1 MIIMALDHVRD
12 FFHRS
17 NINPVDPAVTYPAL
31 FFTRWITHFCAPG
44 FLFLSGVSASIAG
57 QRRTRAALSVF
68 LAKRGCWLLV
78 VEMVVM
84 TLAITFDPLYH
95 LIIWQVIW
103 AIGWSMIILALLQ
116 PLGRPVVTTVGF
128 LLFLGHNI
136 TDLLTLPA
144 AGGLGTFLR
153 VALTSSGS
161 MVQLGPLRFLDLYA
175 VLPWTAL
182 MLLGFACG
190 QWCWNARVQALTRQR
205 RLRYLGLGALAFFIV
220 LRALNGYGDPQ
231 PWSRQA
237 EGWRTFLS
245 FLNVNKYPPSL
256 AYSTLTVGALL
267 VGLSLAERMNTA
279 FTRFLEVYGKVP
291 FFYYVLHFYLV
302 HLLCAI
308 AFFATGG
315 TFAAGTSGDLLFAF
329 RPTNWGF
336 PLGVVYA
343 VWALVIALLYWPCR
357 RFGRYKA
364 THRWWWLSYL

>member
-12 FFHRS
+12 FFHNS
-17 NINPVDPAVTYPAL
+17 SINPVDPAATYPTL

-57 QRRTRAALSVF
+57 QRRTRTALSVF

-78 VEMVVM
+78 VEMVIM

-116 PLGRPVVTTVGF
+116 PLGRPVVAAVGF
-128 LLFLGHNI
+128 LLLLGHNI

-144 AGGLGTFLR
+144 EGSLGTFLR

-161 MVQLGPLRFLDLYA
+161 MVQIGHQRFLDLYA

-190 QWCWNARVQALTRQR
+190 QWCWNARVQVLTRQR
-205 RLRYLGLGALAFFIV
+205 RLLYMGLGALAFFVV
-220 LRALNGYGDPQ
+220 LRAFNGYGDPR
-231 PWSRQA
+231 PWSHQA

-245 FLNVNKYPPSL
+245 FINVNKYPPSL

-267 VGLSLAERMNTA
+267 VGLGLAERMNTA

-302 HLLCAI
+302 HLLCTI

-315 TFAAGTSGDLLFAF
+315 TFAEGTSGNLLFAF
-329 RPTNWGF
+329 RPANWGF
-336 PLGVVYA
+336 SLGVVYA
-343 VWALVIALLYWPCR
+343 VWALVIVLLYWPCR
-357 RFGRYKA
+357 RFGQYKA
-364 THRWWWLSYL
+364 THRRWWLSYL